1 MSALQSQSSCVFLWP
16 WESVDSVDGLK
27 AVCKTSHFVSAD
39 LQIGF
44 CLTLLRDLAVVGSPT
59 VNYLTMLDINRSLQE
74 KEMSRTAQAAFS
86 AINGSTRL
94 YTTIAI
100 CNHSEEM
107 ETDESRSVTFTMRD
121 AKNAREVKQE
131 KSFQHSS
138 RRVENG
144 ILTVTVTYNGETGVL
159 LQTDSKTLEV
169 WNIDLS
175 QGLNSITMMGEIE
188 RLIPVSQDLVGCVL
202 CTPKF
207 SSEGQHELTI
217 ALFDISAWKVVF
229 ERNLSGKPELKS
241 IACSLQ
247 RDVVFCAENDA
258 RKREM
263 FFYRGEANVP
273 IWSEDDIYQGGCN
286 WRHPHCV
293 FSPQGDAV
301 VTWNTL
307 NDGYGLHALNA
318 KTGMKKHVFLEN
330 CYDIAD
336 CRFLNDGETM
346 VCYRY
351 ESNVRLF
358 SVRSGEVLA
367 VLDIGERP
375 TCIGCSPDEPL
386 IAVGLRFENVIVI
399 RAHVPKPRGANHKR
413 KRVS

>member
-169 WNIDLS
+169 WNSDLS

-217 ALFDISAWKVVF
+217 ALFDVSAWKVVF

>member
-121 AKNAREVKQE
+121 VNNAREVKQE

-169 WNIDLS
+169 WNCDLS

-217 ALFDISAWKVVF
+217 ALFDVSAWKVVF
-229 ERNLSGKPELKS
+229 GRKLSGKPELKS

-258 RKREM
+258 RKRQM

-346 VCYRY
+346 VCYRDY
-351 ESNVRLF
+351 
-358 SVRSGEVLA
+358 
-367 VLDIGERP
+367 
-375 TCIGCSPDEPL
+375 
-386 IAVGLRFENVIVI
+386 GLLQI
-399 RAHVPKPRGANHKR
+399 RV
-413 KRVS
+413 